1 MTRKQLLRMW
11 CAAEGGKKSALDAP
25 QSREAYAK
33 LRRIIAENFGVD
45 LDDII
50 REKDVAEIFTDRGAG
65 IAYRYLPMGPNGVHL
80 LPKPARTR
88 KPVRKPAKRRAGK

>member
-1 MTRKQLLRMW
+1 MTRKQLLKLW
-11 CAAEGGKKSALDAP
+11 CAAEGGKVSALNAP

-50 REKDVAEIFTDRGAG
+50 GHKHVCRIFADYYVAY
-65 IAYRYLPMGPNGVHL
+65 AYRTLDMKSDGSYS
-80 LPKPARTR
+80 LPKR

>member
-1 MTRKQLLRMW
+1 MTRNQLLELW
-11 CAAEGGKKSALDAP
+11 CAAEGGKVSALNAP

-50 REKDVAEIFTDRGAG
+50 RQREVCKIYTGHSAA
-65 IAYRYLPMGPNGVHL
+65 IAYRYLPMGPDGVHL
-80 LPKPARTR
+80 LPKHKRT
-88 KPVRKPAKRRAGK
+88 RKPAKRRAGK